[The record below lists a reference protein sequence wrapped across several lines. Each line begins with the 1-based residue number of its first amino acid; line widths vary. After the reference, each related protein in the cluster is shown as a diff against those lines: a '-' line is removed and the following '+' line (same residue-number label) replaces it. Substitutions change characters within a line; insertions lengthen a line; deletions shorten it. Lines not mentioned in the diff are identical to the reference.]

1 MTSYGGEGKETTDG
15 VNESYYGAGRSCE
28 SGFEHED
35 EDEDECED
43 EQGDEA
49 DGVMRNF
56 LLAPA
61 FGMMIGT
68 P

>member
-1 MTSYGGEGKETTDG
+1 MISYGGEGKETTDG
-15 VNESYYGAGRSCE
+15 VNESCYAAGRSCE
-28 SGFEHED
+28 LGF

-43 EQGDEA
+43 EDGSRR

-56 LLAPA
+56 LLPPA
-61 FGMMIGT
+61 FGMMVAT